1 MSASIEWTL
10 GLRFIVALAVGFLIG
25 LEREGGRRQHPHFFF
40 GGIRTFP
47 VVSIFGFACAYMADA
62 GYAWILPAGLIS
74 VTAIAVT
81 SYIEKMKT
89 GRFGAT
95 SETSVL
101 LTYLAGALACVAD
114 VRLPVAIG
122 VIVALLLSEKPLLE
136 SYVERLDK
144 NEFLATLKFL
154 LVTVVIYPALP
165 NADFTIYHLNP
176 ARIWQL
182 VVLVSAVGFMGY
194 ILSRKLGSRV
204 GLPVS
209 GLLGGIVSS
218 TAVSI
223 AAGRLA
229 GEKPE
234 QSALALKTALLASSV
249 MYLRLIGLITV
260 FCGSLAMEVDWR
272 LGVLGLVGL
281 ILAMTAGWGHSDS
294 ADVDQGSFSSLKN
307 PIEIGVAML
316 FALLFVG
323 LRIATTLAHTHF
335 GQLGVWGMGAIS
347 GLVDVDPF
355 VLSATQG
362 ALSGRLMIQAVLVAL
377 LVNTMAK
384 GIYFVLLSGRNRAA
398 VLWRYGILACCH
410 IPLMWI

>member
-47 VVSIFGFACAYMADA
+47 VVSIFGFACACLAVS

-89 GRFGAT
+89 GRYGAT

-101 LTYLAGALACVAD
+101 LTYMAGALSYVAD

-165 NADFTIYHLNP
+165 NEDYTIYHLNP

-182 VVLVSAVGFMGY
+182 VVLVSAVGFAGY
-194 ILSRKLGSRV
+194 ILSRKLGPKV
-204 GLPVS
+204 GLPVA

-218 TAVSI
+218 TAVSV
-223 AAGRLA
+223 ATGRLA

-234 QSALALKTALLASSV
+234 QAGLALRTALLASSV
-249 MYLRLIGLITV
+249 MYLRLVGLITV
-260 FCGSLAMEVDWR
+260 FCGGLALDVDWR
-272 LGVLGLVGL
+272 LGILGVVGL
-281 ILAMTAGWGHSDS
+281 ILAMTTGGGRSDAADAG
-294 ADVDQGSFSSLKN
+294 QGGLSSLKN
-307 PIEIGVAML
+307 PIEIGIALL

-323 LRIATTLAHTHF
+323 LRVATAMAYTHF
-335 GQLGVWGMGAIS
+335 GQMGVWGMGALS

-355 VLSATQG
+355 VLSAAQG
-362 ALSGRLMIQAVLVAL
+362 ALEGRLMIQAVLVAL

-384 GIYFVLLSGRNRAA
+384 GIYFMLLSGRNRSA

-410 IPLMWI
+410 IPLMWL

>member
-1 MSASIEWTL
+1 MNASVEWTL
-10 GLRFIVALAVGFLIG
+10 GLRFVVALAVGFLVG

-47 VVSIFGFACAYMADA
+47 VVSIFGFACACMAVA

-74 VTAIAVT
+74 VAAIAVT

-101 LTYLAGALACVAD
+101 LTYIAGALACVAD

-165 NADFTIYHLNP
+165 NAEYTIYRLNP

-194 ILSRKLGSRV
+194 ILSRKLGPRM
-204 GLPVS
+204 GLPVA

-218 TAVSI
+218 TAVSV
-223 AAGRLA
+223 AAGRIA
-229 GEKPE
+229 GEKP
-234 QSALALKTALLASSV
+234 QQAALALRSALLASSV
-249 MYLRLIGLITV
+249 MYLRLVALIYI
-260 FCGSLAMEVDWR
+260 FCGSLAAEVDWR

-281 ILAMTAGWGHSDS
+281 ILALTSGWGH
-294 ADVDQGSFSSLKN
+294 ADLADADQGSLSTLKN
-307 PIEIGVAML
+307 PIEIGFALL

-323 LRIATTLAHTHF
+323 LRVATAFAYTHL
-335 GQLGVWGMGAIS
+335 GQMGVWGMGALS

-355 VLSATQG
+355 VLSAVQG
-362 ALSGRLMIQAVLVAL
+362 ALSGRLMIQAVLIAL

-384 GIYFVLLSGRNRAA
+384 GVYFVLLSGRSRAA